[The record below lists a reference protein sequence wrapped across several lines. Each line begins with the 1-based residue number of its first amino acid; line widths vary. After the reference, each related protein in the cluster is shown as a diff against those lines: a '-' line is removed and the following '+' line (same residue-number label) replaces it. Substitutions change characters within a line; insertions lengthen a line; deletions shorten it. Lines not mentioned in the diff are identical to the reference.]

1 MCKQPRKL
9 SPCEAAEYRKCLR
22 EMKTEGID
30 VGTVEP
36 ENDSRLDVTIVGGL
50 ESLIFNLPNGL
61 AAYAVR
67 VRFVAVQTGLI
78 VLEDY
83 EITTRFDSQIV
94 AECFKGLPEC
104 KVGQCAYPPSEV
116 LNDRFPLKLRHRD
129 RVEGVFLATGLEPIP
144 KEFLQGMNV
153 PFQLTFWDQF
163 WNEMRTTSQLS
174 VDRSTRQRLRLA
186 GPSRSLFGPDEAPAY
201 EDPRFRP
208 NLNRGRVP
216 ADLPGEEVKRS
227 PERPAGPVSTD
238 GEGLE
243 SIEKRGNLMQRVGP
257 RVRYRDEE

>member
-1 MCKQPRKL
+1 
-9 SPCEAAEYRKCLR
+9 
-22 EMKTEGID
+22 
-30 VGTVEP
+30 
-36 ENDSRLDVTIVGGL
+36 
-50 ESLIFNLPNGL
+50 
-61 AAYAVR
+61 
-67 VRFVAVQTGLI
+67 
-78 VLEDY
+78 
-83 EITTRFDSQIV
+83 
-94 AECFKGLPEC
+94 
-104 KVGQCAYPPSEV
+104 
-116 LNDRFPLKLRHRD
+116 
-129 RVEGVFLATGLEPIP
+129 
-144 KEFLQGMNV
+144 MNV